1 MRQGIVKLE
10 VCAKFTGIGNLFTE
24 GLSVFGP
31 SRVIRLGCVSS
42 DQQQRGPA
50 DAAKHHKSNRQP
62 PASNLPQPQLPPQF
76 NLISYTRN
84 ARTMLHQLLRPTIS
98 SISRLSLAARRA
110 HSTTFDW
117 EDPLLLREQLSED
130 EMAISESARGYCQ
143 ERLMPRVLRKLS
155 TLSSPSPSV
164 AQ

>member
-1 MRQGIVKLE
+1 
-10 VCAKFTGIGNLFTE
+10 
-24 GLSVFGP
+24 
-31 SRVIRLGCVSS
+31 
-42 DQQQRGPA
+42 
-50 DAAKHHKSNRQP
+50 
-62 PASNLPQPQLPPQF
+62 
-76 NLISYTRN
+76 
-84 ARTMLHQLLRPTIS
+84 MLHQLLRPTIS
-98 SISRLSLAARRA
+98 SISRLPLSARRA

-155 TLSSPSPSV
+155 TLLSPSPSV